1 MVQALAGHKTNPNNN
16 LKHSTLHKN
25 VNQVIQ
31 AKFYDVI
38 QEETEAAAKVAL
50 KNQVIR
56 DQRI

>member
-31 AKFYDVI
+31 DFDTKFYDVI
-38 QEETEAAAKVAL
+38 QEETEAAAKL
-50 KNQVIR
+50 PSRTK
-56 DQRI
+56 